1 MAAAVL
7 AVGLLS
13 LGALLDNSVKASAAT
28 SAQEGATS
36 LARQIVEDAHSIPYA
51 QISPSSI
58 TGDLQGM
65 SGLAN
70 ETPGPTW
77 HIARRGVTYTV
88 TVGECAIDEPADG
101 LGKHVNSFG
110 ENWFCLGEKE
120 SSGKEANEDATPE
133 DLKRVTVDVRWSAI
147 GRAPDVHQVA
157 LLSSAGAAPGLSVG
171 ELHLEAPVGPDPG
184 VTGLPTQPSITEEP
198 ASETLSFAVS
208 APSSTKAMRWSL
220 EGTTQSPEPVLRSGT
235 TWTFSWPIPLKTV
248 SDGTYEVS
256 VQAIDASGVAGP
268 PVSIPVTLVR
278 SVPAAVAGL
287 KGGFNEVFVSGAK
300 QRVVEL
306 EWQAN
311 TERNVI
317 GYEVYSP
324 TGQLVCPESETT
336 LSTAL
341 SCIDLKPP
349 APTASNLTY
358 SAVALYRS
366 ASGAISKGQ
375 PSTVTL
381 APGPPP
387 APNPPTKLELQKN
400 AEGAVVL
407 TWQPPS
413 GGEPV
418 AFYRIYRG
426 STEYSSRYGASTTA
440 TFTDTDAATAHSY
453 WVTAV
458 DANLTESA
466 PVGPETR

>member
-1 MAAAVL
+1 
-7 AVGLLS
+7 
-13 LGALLDNSVKASAAT
+13 
-28 SAQEGATS
+28 
-36 LARQIVEDAHSIPYA
+36 
-51 QISPSSI
+51 
-58 TGDLQGM
+58 
-65 SGLAN
+65 
-70 ETPGPTW
+70 
-77 HIARRGVTYTV
+77 
-88 TVGECAIDEPADG
+88 VGECAIDDPADG
-101 LGKHVNSFG
+101 LGKHVNGFG
-110 ENWFCLGEKE
+110 ENWFCEGERE
-120 SSGKEANEDATPE
+120 SSGKEVDEDATPE

-171 ELHLEAPVGPDPG
+171 ELHLETPSRAAPG
-184 VTGLPTQPSITEEP
+184 VAGTPTQPSITEQP
-198 ASETLSFAVS
+198 ASETLTFAVS
-208 APSSTKAMRWSL
+208 APSSTKALRWSL
-220 EGTTQSPEPVLRSGT
+220 EGTTQSPEPTLKSGT

-278 SVPAAVAGL
+278 GMPAAVAGL

-317 GYEVYSP
+317 GYAVYSP
-324 TGQLVCPESETT
+324 TGQLVCPASETT
-336 LSTAL
+336 LSTVL
-341 SCIDLKPP
+341 SCIDFHPP

-358 SAVALYRS
+358 SAVALYRN
-366 ASGAISKGQ
+366 AAGAVSKGQ
-375 PSTVTL
+375 AATVTIV
-381 APGPPP
+381 APPP
-387 APNPPTKLELQKN
+387 GPNPPTRLELQKN
-400 AEGAVVL
+400 AEGAAVL

-440 TFTDTDAATAHSY
+440 TFTDTDAVTAHSY

-466 PVGPETR
+466 PVGPVTG